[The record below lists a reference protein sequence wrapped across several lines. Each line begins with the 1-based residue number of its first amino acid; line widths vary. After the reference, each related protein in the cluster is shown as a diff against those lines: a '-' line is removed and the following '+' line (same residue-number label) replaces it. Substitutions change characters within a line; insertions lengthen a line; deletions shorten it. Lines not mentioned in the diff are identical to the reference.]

1 MENMHTVHHEQNRL
15 NTGNSQQPVT
25 KKRLAAYCRVS
36 TLQEEQDLSYEAQQ
50 KYYKTVFKDRQ
61 DCELVGIYGDEG
73 ISGRLAAKRPGF
85 LKMIQDCRNG
95 KIDEIHTR
103 SISRFA
109 RNYAECVEYIRELH
123 GLGITVYFEK
133 ENLKTDEKNVEMM
146 LSIMAII
153 SQEESNSISQNITLA
168 EMYRNKL
175 GDPIRRAA
183 YGYIIDTKANNGV
196 HEWHIHEEQ
205 AIRVRMV
212 FSLFLLGFPR
222 TKIAEQLQC
231 YEAQHGFTKTWN
243 ARNITYMLKNEVY
256 IGDLLTC
263 KTYTV
268 DYLNSS
274 RKINSGE
281 KEQQYL
287 KDHHPAIISRSDFI
301 KVQKLLGREIPV
313 WLKQ

>member
-153 SQEESNSISQNITLA
+153 SQEESNSKI
-168 EMYRNKL
+168 
-175 GDPIRRAA
+175 GRASCR
-183 YGYIIDTKANNGV
+183 
-196 HEWHIHEEQ
+196 E
-205 AIRVRMV
+205 RV
-212 FSLFLLGFPR
+212 
-222 TKIAEQLQC
+222 
-231 YEAQHGFTKTWN
+231 
-243 ARNITYMLKNEVY
+243 
-256 IGDLLTC
+256 
-263 KTYTV
+263 
-268 DYLNSS
+268 
-274 RKINSGE
+274 
-281 KEQQYL
+281 
-287 KDHHPAIISRSDFI
+287 
-301 KVQKLLGREIPV
+301 
-313 WLKQ
+313 